1 MEPCTDGSGKSQM
14 MKNGQL
20 FRVVEKNCYSLEERL
35 KDMDATGRFA
45 FLVGYNIFC
54 DLENIL
60 KVLYKCTFLSDFH
73 IFLFYFQCNCRP
85 PTHSITILSGTVM
98 FWYCHVKIG
107 DN

>member
-45 FLVGYNIFC
+45 FIVCYNNFC
-54 DLENIL
+54 DVENIL
-60 KVLYKCTFLSDFH
+60 KVLFFCFMQS
-73 IFLFYFQCNCRP
+73 N
-85 PTHSITILSGTVM
+85 M
-98 FWYCHVKIG
+98 F
-107 DN
+107 